1 MRKFFDSSPSLLN
14 PVDLVSAFTG
24 KTAEELV
31 LPERV
36 IIVFDS
42 GDLKRILNKK
52 KHRLIDAWLNFRW
65 LYRIEESNTI
75 ITRSYFGGPNIAALV
90 EELAAFGVKEFV
102 IWGYAGGIDSQ
113 LKIGDVIVAKGAL
126 REDGVSYHY
135 IDDAETDPFGKG
147 GMEGLSGSD
156 FIYVDWF
163 EEWERHTKEWGFRE
177 GIIWSCDAI
186 YRETREKARKY
197 CEAGIS
203 AVEMEVASFYAVCTS
218 KGVKGIALLIVSDLL
233 NDEGWTGGFHTKQFQ
248 EGVRKLSKFVLEEV
262 IK

>member
-1 MRKFFDSSPSLLN
+1 MRRFFDSSPPLLN

-24 KTAEELV
+24 RTAEELA
-31 LPERV
+31 LPERA

-42 GDLKRILNKK
+42 GDLKRVLNKK
-52 KHRLIDAWLNFRW
+52 KHGLIDAWLNFRW

-102 IWGYAGGIDSQ
+102 IWGYAGGIDNQ
-113 LKIGDVIVAKGAL
+113 LKIGDVIVARGAL
-126 REDGVSYHY
+126 KEDGVSSHY
-135 IDDAETDPFGKG
+135 VDDED
-147 GMEGLSGSD
+147 D
-156 FIYVDWF
+156 FVYSDWF

-186 YRETREKARKY
+186 YRESGEKIRKY
-197 CEAGIS
+197 REAGIS
-203 AVEMEVASFYAVCTS
+203 AVEMEVASFYAVCTF

-233 NDEGWTGGFHTKQFQ
+233 NDEGWTGGFHTKPFR
-248 EGVRKLSKFVLEEV
+248 EGVKKLSKFMQERV

>member
-1 MRKFFDSSPSLLN
+1 MRRFFDSSPPLLN

-24 KTAEELV
+24 RTAEELA

-42 GDLKRILNKK
+42 GDLKRVLNKK

-90 EELAAFGVKEFV
+90 EELAVFGVKEFV
-102 IWGYAGGIDSQ
+102 IWGYAGGIDNQ

-126 REDGVSYHY
+126 REDGISYHY
-135 IDDAETDPFGKG
+135 VDDED
-147 GMEGLSGSD
+147 D
-156 FIYVDWF
+156 FVYSDWF
-163 EEWERHTKEWGFRE
+163 EEWEQHTKEWGFRE

-186 YRETREKARKY
+186 YRETREKIRKY
-197 CEAGIS
+197 RKAGIS
-203 AVEMEVASFYAVCTS
+203 AVEMEVASFYAVCTF

-233 NDEGWTGGFHTKQFQ
+233 NDEGWTGGFHTKPFR
-248 EGVRKLSKFVLEEV
+248 EGVKKMSKFMQEMVV
-262 IK
+262 K